1 MKKYTAKQNQFL
13 LDYYPFHS
21 IPETTVAFNT
31 AFGTNLSEAAIKT
44 HCNRALRLKH
54 HNLYHFFN
62 EEQIEWMK
70 VNFPR
75 DESRRETYERFVKI
89 YGNYHSYNSFVS
101 MSKKLKLK
109 KPAYRKNYQPG
120 NRTWSTGLTKEQHR
134 SHFTNESYERMTNTI
149 KINSTNYRNALKYNL
164 NSKEQVLSDL
174 GNGQLIIIP
183 YKIYK
188 RMTWRKMIGKGELT
202 KTQLAIE
209 LLKEEL
215 KNEGK

>member
-1 MKKYTAKQNQFL
+1 MKYSVEQKQFL
-13 LDYYPFHS
+13 INYYPFHS

-44 HCNRALRLKH
+44 HCNRALKLKH

-70 VNFPR
+70 LNFPR
-75 DESRRETYERFVKI
+75 DESRQETYERFVKN

-101 MSKKLKLK
+101 MCKKLKLK
-109 KPAYRKNYQPG
+109 KPAYRKCYQKG
-120 NRTWSTGLTKEQHR
+120 NRTWSTGLTKEQHK

-164 NSKEQVLSDL
+164 NSKEQVLSNL
-174 GNGQLIIIP
+174 GNGQQIIIP

-202 KTQLAIE
+202 KAQLAIE

-215 KNEGK
+215 KNDRK